1 VLRRE
6 CKLARILIVDDNRA
20 MVEALTIVVSSRG
33 HDAMVAYSGE
43 EALDVVE
50 AEHPDV
56 VLLDLKMPGI
66 DGFETLGRLRGLPY
80 GKELPVL
87 IITATDEDDLES
99 RMEELGGNGLLRK
112 PVDVNHLVDQIALHT
127 AGAPTQA

>member
-1 VLRRE
+1 MLRRE

-43 EALDVVE
+43 EALDLVE

-99 RMEELGGNGLLRK
+99 RMVELGGNGLLRK